1 VKMLRLLGADAVGM
15 STVPEVIVARALGMR
30 VAGVSCITNAAA
42 GVTGAALSHAEVLET
57 TSRVSAAFEALVTEF
72 LARSGASQLSAL
84 R

>member
-1 VKMLRLLGADAVGM
+1 MLRTLGADAVGM

-57 TSRVSAAFEALVTEF
+57 TARVSAAFESLVVEF
-72 LARSGASQLSAL
+72 LKQSKTS
-84 R
+84 